1 MWSSYVSQL
10 AFLSIQLKSTNHISE
25 TMYEPYIIRT
35 IFIDLTKA
43 FDLVTQKHFLQRS
56 HDSGLSSY
64 PVKWFSLHL
73 VLANL
78 ASTQRSKILADCHF

>member
-25 TMYEPYIIRT
+25 TMYEAYIIRT

-43 FDLVTQKHFLQRS
+43 FDLVTQKHFL
-56 HDSGLSSY
+56 
-64 PVKWFSLHL
+64 
-73 VLANL
+73 
-78 ASTQRSKILADCHF
+78 